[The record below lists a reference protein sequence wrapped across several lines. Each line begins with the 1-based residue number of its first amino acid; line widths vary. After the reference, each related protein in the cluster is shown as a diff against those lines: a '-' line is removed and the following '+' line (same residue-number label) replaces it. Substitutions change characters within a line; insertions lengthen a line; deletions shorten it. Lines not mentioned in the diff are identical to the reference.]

1 MRTRDAPL
9 QWDRKARWPFSFI
22 AKQISKEGNPR
33 NGMNARC
40 AGHGARSSGFSVG
53 VGARL
58 QKRRT
63 MNNQKK
69 ALLVALAV
77 AGVSV
82 SGPMVK
88 WSLSCGASPV
98 MIAFG
103 RMALSFALLLIPR
116 AQKRRIAGR
125 RSRAEK
131 AGRAGLRGRIAARA
145 ALYLLDDF
153 AQFCFDLCFH
163 GAGLHP
169 AALCRGAFR
178 RAAA

>member
-1 MRTRDAPL
+1 
-9 QWDRKARWPFSFI
+9 
-22 AKQISKEGNPR
+22 
-33 NGMNARC
+33 
-40 AGHGARSSGFSVG
+40 
-53 VGARL
+53 
-58 QKRRT
+58 

-103 RMALSFALLLIPR
+103 RMALSFALLLIP
-116 AQKRRIAGR
+116 ALKSGELQAV
-125 RSRAEK
+125 
-131 AGRAGLRGRIAARA
+131 AARA